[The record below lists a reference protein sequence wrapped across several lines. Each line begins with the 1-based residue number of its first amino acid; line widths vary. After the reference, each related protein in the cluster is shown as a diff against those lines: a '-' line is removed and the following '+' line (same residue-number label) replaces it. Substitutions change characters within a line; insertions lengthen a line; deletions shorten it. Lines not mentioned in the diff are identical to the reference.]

1 MKELPVPR
9 YDQSQVGG
17 TLIHPKLPQRKPT
30 TGGDDDDII
39 QNQNSNNNNRFV
51 ICADTQYGM
60 ITDNEEWETELEY
73 SRKAIKYINR
83 MNPLPSFCC
92 VCGDLTDM
100 EKSFKT
106 KFTDEECDKIQK
118 QQRHDFKMI
127 WSELNDD
134 IALVC
139 VCGNHDVGNRPT
151 KDAIELFRNEF
162 GDDHLA
168 FWSSSN
174 VYNIVVNTTLFSD
187 PSYDKSTEEMY
198 RNQLRWLEERLKYV
212 RSQPLSSSSSSS
224 SLSSQPSTTILIFG
238 HHPWYLY
245 DEEEDVDTMTGSCE
259 WKSNIIPDS
268 YFIIPKHRRK
278 VVFELFRKYNVSA
291 SFAGH
296 FHQNLV
302 TETSFGMKMIITGPL
317 SAILESSGKKNTK
330 NSNINNENDND
341 HDNDKDE
348 IVTEPNTQGLRVV
361 EVLDDGSINHEF
373 VTLSI

>member
-1 MKELPVPR
+1 MKEVRVPR
-9 YDQSQVGG
+9 YDQSQVDG
-17 TLIHPKLPQRKPT
+17 TLVHPKLPQPRTT

-39 QNQNSNNNNRFV
+39 QNQNNSKNININNRFV

-60 ITDNEEWETELEY
+60 ITDNEEWEIELEY
-73 SRKAIKYINR
+73 SRKAITYINR
-83 MNPLPSFCC
+83 MNPFPAFCC
-92 VCGDLTDM
+92 VCGDLTD
-100 EKSFKT
+100 KV
-106 KFTDEECDKIQK
+106 QK

-151 KDAIELFRNEF
+151 KHAIELYRNEF

-187 PSYDKSTEEMY
+187 PSYDESTEEMY
-198 RNQLRWLEERLKYV
+198 RNQLQWLEGRLKYV
-212 RSQPLSSSSSSS
+212 RSLQPSSSS
-224 SLSSQPSTTILIFG
+224 SSQPSTTILVFG

-259 WKSNIIPDS
+259 WKSNTIPDS

-291 SFAGH
+291 SFSGH

-317 SAILESSGKKNTK
+317 SATLESSGKKNTK
-330 NSNINNENDND
+330 NNN
-341 HDNDKDE
+341 NDKDG
-348 IVTEPNTQGLRVV
+348 IVTEPNTLGLRVV
-361 EVLDDGSINHEF
+361 EVLDDGSIKHEF
-373 VTLSI
+373 VTLSSI